1 MIIPIFIM
9 NRGCSRR
16 CLFCNERMT
25 AGERPQQIT
34 EAAFRETIRACL
46 RSAGRKDGPVQIAFY
61 GGTFTGME
69 QEEQRRLL
77 ELASP
82 FLREGAIDG
91 IRLSTRPDEIDA
103 EGLDLLKAFGVTTV
117 EVGAQSL
124 DDEVL
129 LRSERGHTAADAV
142 RAVTLLRERG
152 FETGIHLMAGLPGDS
167 PDCFAQ
173 TIEKVIALRPDTV
186 RIHPTL
192 VLRDTA
198 LAEAFREGCYTPLT
212 LAEAVDLCKNA
223 LKKLTNAGIPVIRLG
238 LQTTRE
244 LEEPGA
250 VVAGPFH
257 PALRALVESA
267 IFLEMAVSL
276 LTAAG
281 PGERAVTFAL
291 VPADVSNFLGQRRE
305 NIAALKERFNL
316 ADIRVTADPA
326 LPRHTLILTAGS
338 RQLKTDWS
346 DRITESRREDLHA
359 DGVRGI

>member
-82 FLREGAIDG
+82 FLREGAADG

-129 LRSERGHTAADAV
+129 LRSGRGHKAADAV

-198 LAEAFREGCYTPLT
+198 LAEAFREGRYTPLT

-257 PALRALVESA
+257 PAFRALVESA
-267 IFLEMAVSL
+267 IFLEMAEALLAAADDGEANMSGVVAFSL
-276 LTAAG
+276 S
-281 PGERAVTFAL
+281 
-291 VPADVSNFLGQRRE
+291 PADLSNFLGRRRM
-305 NIAALKERFNL
+305 NIAALKGRFGL
-316 ADIRVTADPA
+316 DDVPVVPDPV
-326 LPRHTLILTAGS
+326 LPRRTLVLTAG
-338 RQLKTDWS
+338 RRVLRTDWS
-346 DRITESRREDLHA
+346 GLITEKRREDLTA
-359 DGVRGI
+359 S